1 MKTLN
6 RLFCT
11 LAALFMILCLCA
23 CGSESEDAGSTA
35 PAVPAVTA
43 PQIDPDVSD
52 VLRSFYQNDLPAM
65 ALRCGLQDKDGK
77 EIRCDISMLQKSV
90 FVDFDEDG
98 QKEIVLLYDVSARS
112 GVKNRDVIVF
122 VDEQEGAPVVVSSKT
137 GSYGA
142 SKDDEAYILTSYNA
156 RICNVRFINT
166 ASYEAAVIETFENG
180 SWKTDITAYH
190 HITDHDGVKLENDSC
205 YIDHA
210 GGDLL
215 DAVQGK
221 KYYSKEK
228 FVNFRTPNENYNG
241 LITALLAETLLP

>member
-6 RLFCT
+6 RLLC
-11 LAALFMILCLCA
+11 ALVVLCVFICLCA
-23 CGSESEDAGSTA
+23 CGAETDESGSTA
-35 PAVPAVTA
+35 PTVPAVTTQ
-43 PQIDPDVSD
+43 PIDPDVSG
-52 VLRSFYQNDLPAM
+52 VLRSFYQKDLPTM
-65 ALRCGLQDKDGK
+65 ALRSGLQDKDGN
-77 EIRCDISMLQKSV
+77 EIRCDMSMLQKPV
-90 FVDFDEDG
+90 FVDFDADG
-98 QKEIVLLYDVSARS
+98 QKEIVLLYDVSDLVGER
-112 GVKNRDVIVF
+112 NRDVVVF
-122 VDEQEGAPVVVSSKT
+122 VDEKDGAPVVVSSET

-142 SKDDEAYILTSYNA
+142 SKDNEAYILTRYNS
-156 RICNVRFINT
+156 RICKVRFINKD
-166 ASYEAAVIETFENG
+166 SYEAAVIETFEDG
-180 SWKTDITAYH
+180 AWKTSVTAYH

-228 FVNFRTPNENYNG
+228 LVNFRTPNENYNG